1 VSYCL
6 FTKYVHY
13 LWHYCHKPITVIC
26 ISSGILKSLETKSA
40 MTRKNNRQLIK
51 MKETEKKRSL
61 IYWTDGKTRT
71 KNKFNSILTM
81 SLDISHGA
89 PIITS
94 STYRH
99 ANTLKLLSWRF
110 IIGRCAPL
118 LALQNQSRKK
128 TPSIIKLIKA

>member
-1 VSYCL
+1 
-6 FTKYVHY
+6 
-13 LWHYCHKPITVIC
+13 
-26 ISSGILKSLETKSA
+26 

-99 ANTLKLLSWRF
+99 ANTLKLLS
-110 IIGRCAPL
+110 
-118 LALQNQSRKK
+118 
-128 TPSIIKLIKA
+128 

>member
-1 VSYCL
+1 
-6 FTKYVHY
+6 
-13 LWHYCHKPITVIC
+13 
-26 ISSGILKSLETKSA
+26 
-40 MTRKNNRQLIK
+40 
-51 MKETEKKRSL
+51 
-61 IYWTDGKTRT
+61 
-71 KNKFNSILTM
+71 M